1 MKIRSIFK
9 ILCAAMCLL
18 PSLIINA
25 QDGSNI
31 RLLSHPKWEK
41 ISKKTPKDQKK
52 WQEFELFARM
62 YARYAIPEEKVLPL
76 VFNVLHVG
84 NTSKVDEN
92 LIMQQIDVINN
103 AFAGTMKNNT
113 QRNYSDV
120 AAGDSKIRFC
130 LGDPGGNVKG
140 INFRNIAV
148 AFSTETFTNVVDKKL
163 GLEGAKKDEYI
174 NVWITEMPD
183 TLGGF
188 AIMPDQDTLSD
199 GIFIDPDYFGKR
211 PESDNYKEGKTMI
224 HLLGQYLGLR
234 PLWSG
239 NDCMDDGIEDT
250 PIHNAPNYRCFGYS
264 HITLCP
270 GNGEEMIGNF
280 MDATPDE
287 CAFMFT
293 RGQVA
298 RMHAAFT
305 DKGYKKNLLN
315 GKKLCTSNKSV
326 EEVVTSRTD
335 IKSLDFT
342 LAPNPANTQ
351 VEIIFQNPVKNE
363 EMYIQ
368 IYDLTGKM
376 LNEINVPALG
386 ELRGKTNI
394 DISGLESNTYI
405 VHLKAGEK
413 VVTKKFIKI

>member
-1 MKIRSIFK
+1 MKIKNIFK
-9 ILCAAMCLL
+9 ILCAVMFFLSGVIL
-18 PSLIINA
+18 HA
-25 QDGSNI
+25 QDEVKI
-31 RLLSHPKWEK
+31 RLFSHPNWEK
-41 ISKKTPKDQKK
+41 ISKKKQKDQKK

-76 VFNVLHVG
+76 VFNVLQVG

-92 LIMQQIDVINN
+92 LIMQQIEIINN
-103 AFAGTMKNNT
+103 VFAGKMNNT
-113 QRNYSDV
+113 TGRDYSDV
-120 AAGDSKIRFC
+120 MAGDTKIRFC

-140 INFRNIAV
+140 INFKNIASS
-148 AFSTETFTNVVDKKL
+148 FSTETFTNVVDKKL

-174 NVWITEMPD
+174 NIWITEMPD
-183 TLGGF
+183 NMGGI

-199 GIFIDPDYFGKR
+199 GIFIDPDYFGAK
-211 PESDNYKEGKTMI
+211 PESENYKEGKTII

-250 PIHNAPNYRCFGYS
+250 PVHNAPNYRCYPYS

-293 RGQVA
+293 KGQVA
-298 RMHAAFT
+298 RMHAVLS

-315 GKKLCTSNKSV
+315 GNKLCDETNPFE
-326 EEVVTSRTD
+326 EEVASRSD
-335 IKSLDFT
+335 IKELNFN
-342 LAPNPANTQ
+342 LVPNPANTK
-351 VEIIFQNPVKNE
+351 VEFIFENPNTNQDVQIQLFDAAGKRIIDMLIPSIG
-363 EMYIQ
+363 EM
-368 IYDLTGKM
+368 
-376 LNEINVPALG
+376 
-386 ELRGKTNI
+386 RGKTSI
-394 DISGLESNTYI
+394 DISKLESNTYI
-405 VHLKAGEK
+405 VKLKSGDK
-413 VVTKKFIKI
+413 VVTKKLIKI

>member
-1 MKIRSIFK
+1 MV
-9 ILCAAMCLL
+9 
-18 PSLIINA
+18 LIIFSTIRLYS
-25 QDGSNI
+25 QERSKI

-41 ISKKTPKDQKK
+41 LQTKKPKDGKK
-52 WQEFELFARM
+52 WQEFELFSRM
-62 YARYAIPEEKVLPL
+62 YSRYAIPEEKVLPL
-76 VFNVLHVG
+76 VFNVLQVG

-113 QRNYSDV
+113 QRDYKDV
-120 AAGDSKIRFC
+120 AATDAKIRFC

-140 INFRNIAV
+140 INYKTISNSFN
-148 AFSTETFTNVVDKKL
+148 TETFKNVVDKKI

-174 NVWITEMPD
+174 NVWITEIPD

-199 GIFIDPDYFGKR
+199 GIFIDPDCFGKR
-211 PESDNYKEGKTMI
+211 PDNEYYKEGKTII

-239 NDCMDDGIEDT
+239 NDCMDDGVEDT
-250 PIHNAPNYRCFGYS
+250 PVHNAPNYRCYPYS
-264 HITLCP
+264 HITLCT

-293 RGQVA
+293 KGQVA
-298 RMHAAFT
+298 RMHAVFT
-305 DKGYKKNLLN
+305 DKGYKKNLFL
-315 GKKLCTSNKSV
+315 GKKVCNSNKSDEALV
-326 EEVVTSRTD
+326 ESRSEVKT
-335 IKSLDFT
+335 LDFT
-342 LAPNPANTQ
+342 LVPNPANTQ
-351 VEIIFQNPVKNE
+351 VEILFQNPFRNE
-363 EMYIQ
+363 EMQIQ
-368 IYDLTGKM
+368 VYDLMGKIIH
-376 LNEINVPALG
+376 EITVPSIG
-386 ELRGKTNI
+386 ELHGKVTI
-394 DISGLESNTYI
+394 DISNLESNTYI

-413 VVTKKFIKI
+413 VVTKKLIKFDQIV